1 MDQPLLLKIVFDD
14 MPDNV
19 IILLKITII
28 LVNILIVLKI
38 IDLILKLTAKL
49 ARFIYVKF
57 NLGYVELESI
67 VA

>member
-19 IILLKITII
+19 INLLKTTII
-28 LVNILIVLKI
+28 LINILIVLKI
-38 IDLILKLTAKL
+38 IDFILKLTVKL

-67 VA
+67 A